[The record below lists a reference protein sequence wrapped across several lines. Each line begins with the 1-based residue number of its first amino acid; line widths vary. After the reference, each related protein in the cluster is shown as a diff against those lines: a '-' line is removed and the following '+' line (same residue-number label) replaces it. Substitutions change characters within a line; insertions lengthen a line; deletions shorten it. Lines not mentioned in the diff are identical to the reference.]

1 MSTAQTEARLHDF
14 RRTETLER
22 VHLHA
27 MSVMLD
33 SFARHASARLSTVLR
48 QPSVL
53 ALHSLDQLTWGEI
66 SNKLGN
72 GLHFLTFSLPPLT
85 GQGVVAIPTA
95 EALAVVDL
103 RLAGTG

>member
-1 MSTAQTEARLHDF
+1 MSTTPTEARLHDF

-53 ALHSLDQLTWGEI
+53 ALQSLDQLTWGEI
-66 SNKLGN
+66 STS
-72 GLHFLTFSLPPLT
+72 LTT
-85 GQGVVAIPTA
+85 GCTS
-95 EALAVVDL
+95 
-103 RLAGTG
+103 